1 MIIGDASQKKP
12 HSFVQ
17 IVTHE
22 DWKNKKCYVKYCLRT
37 VHLKCEISQWV
48 CVFLECVCVCACV
61 HVCVCVCVCVHY
73 AGSCCGITSVCRNWE
88 TRGATTSGLLRWTW
102 WSPGTVTTVCWGRE
116 RSDGEH
122 LIFSFYITLCSSD
135 FFKRKIFSLTLSLR
149 FSKLGWRL
157 GLGPEFCF
165 WVIRGYRVSHRM
177 RLDWIKG

>member
-61 HVCVCVCVCVHY
+61 RACVCVCVR
-73 AGSCCGITSVCRNWE
+73 VCSLCWQLLWDHIGLQELRNK
-88 TRGATTSGLLRWTW
+88 
-102 WSPGTVTTVCWGRE
+102 
-116 RSDGEH
+116 RSDNFRIAQMDMMIARHSHHCVLRQREKWWWTFDF
-122 LIFSFYITLCSSD
+122 LILHYFVQLWLFQKKDLFSHAESS
-135 FFKRKIFSLTLSLR
+135 FLKTWMEVGSWPRILVLSDT
-149 FSKLGWRL
+149 
-157 GLGPEFCF
+157 GLSCF
-165 WVIRGYRVSHRM
+165 TPNEAW
-177 RLDWIKG
+177 LN